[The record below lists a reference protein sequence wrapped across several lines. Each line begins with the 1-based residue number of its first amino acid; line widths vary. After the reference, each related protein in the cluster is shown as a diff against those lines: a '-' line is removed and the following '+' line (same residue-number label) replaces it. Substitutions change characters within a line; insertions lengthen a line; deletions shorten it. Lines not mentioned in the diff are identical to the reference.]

1 MKKHNVKLFDTQ
13 TLIHWR
19 TPVIFILVAG
29 WLGSSV
35 NAHAEYLGLINGR
48 TAKPDNIAELS
59 AELGLAAGNLDVF
72 DYQNIA
78 ARVNYR
84 ISDNAVLIG
93 DIGISEFDTAD
104 GTPYGLG
111 LLYYLSNQRISQQL
125 DIAGK
130 ASYHRGSYDSREID
144 RDLSSLAVEI
154 LISGRQPVAN
164 QVNWYANV
172 GYHRITVK
180 LNSSDSTN
188 EIGLGGGFVLD
199 TGEGEA
205 YAGVDYIDE
214 LVFGIGFRYFVQ

>member
-1 MKKHNVKLFDTQ
+1 MKSFDTQ
-13 TLIHWR
+13 TLKQWR
-19 TPVIFILVAG
+19 TLIVTLLVAG
-29 WLGSSV
+29 LLGMGV

-48 TAKPDNIAELS
+48 TAKPDSIAELS
-59 AELGLAAGNLDVF
+59 AELGLAAGNLDKF

-93 DIGISEFDTAD
+93 DIGISEFDTDD

-111 LLYYLSNQRISQQL
+111 LLYYLSNQRISRQM

-130 ASYHRGSYDSREID
+130 ASYHRGSFKSRAID
-144 RDLSSLAVEI
+144 RELSSLAVEI

-180 LNSSDSTN
+180 LNASDSTN
-188 EIGLGGGFVLD
+188 EIGLGGGLVLD